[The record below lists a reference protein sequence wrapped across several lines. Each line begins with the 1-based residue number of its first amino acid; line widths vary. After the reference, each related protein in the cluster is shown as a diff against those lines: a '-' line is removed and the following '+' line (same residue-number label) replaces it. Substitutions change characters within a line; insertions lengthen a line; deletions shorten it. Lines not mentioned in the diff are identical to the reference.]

1 MTMDPFAL
9 SQSPRTQAF
18 QQPQG
23 PEDEEELFSKGFSDL
38 AYRAF
43 QKSHPE
49 LYEHLITF
57 RVLNV
62 DASAGEGIG
71 AFILKVQQ
79 DILFV
84 PAIIADNA
92 IKPLDMFYAR
102 AKDRFYPLTSEWIGK
117 ATSGGVSGLGEGIE
131 PPKDLNTDVDI
142 RNVVVPPTTGRYS
155 YAEANGHDPAWEPF
169 VAAQENEKRA
179 SDEPLVFPE
188 LIGRLPNHEKVAY
201 ASWLEDHA
209 DIFKKMAEV
218 YGVKT
223 LAKAF
228 ELRPETQKTAAEF
241 RKEVPKKHDVYLAVS
256 GTPLEE
262 IRKVVGAAGAAEAYK
277 ALRYHGF
284 YIKDLRKTVPNT
296 VATKDEETL
305 ALTSPEYPGV
315 YRVYLAD
322 GTNTKAIVIPN
333 PVGVEKPYTDHQS
346 MAYGAYNK
354 KFINDFS
361 RWHEGH
367 FLVLLPDGRAGV
379 LSQLI
384 AEPVVEDS
392 HGEIEAL
399 LKTMTK
405 EAPANKQEGV
415 LVSSAGMT
423 LRGTAPFCAEKVVS
437 HGDVTSLTGN
447 YDMSIV
453 LSKKLRGTKIVK
465 PADQNTMVFPNSYR
479 WFPVKGRL
487 SDRDVLSRPQLV
499 GQMID
504 REVEKTGALRI
515 KVARAQEGYLVG
527 DAREKLTAV
536 EAVVKVAN
544 EYGVSVGEATNL
556 VEAVAN
562 GLPVTAWVMPKYAQG
577 EQAGAPPGPPVGPDG
592 QPMDPSMMGGMPP
605 APPPPSGIDLAIAE
619 KMQTIQAQRAALDQM
634 EQMLSELQGR
644 AQGIDQGGGAMAA
657 PMGAASM
664 AAGPQQGMM
673 GQPQMAPVPG
683 MGGPQGMDP
692 SMMGGVPPQG
702 GMDPSMMGGMPPGM
716 GGGMP
721 PGMGGGMPPGMGGM
735 DPNMMSGGM
744 PPGMD
749 PNAMQGQAPP
759 PPPQPVMPSEPN
771 PAQYAEQVSPQFQQE
786 AAQLDQDGVFDAA
799 SVASLANV
807 RSIRSLLQNYTPT
820 LDNALDRLGRT
831 LLLLYVKSKQI
842 RDRIGEEAYTAL
854 EQVVRDVFR
863 MLGDALMSLEQ
874 YGDQMLPSSTRAK
887 K

>member
-43 QKSHPE
+43 QKNHPD

-62 DASAGEGIG
+62 DAGTGEGIG
-71 AFILKVQQ
+71 AFILKVNQ

-84 PAIIADNA
+84 PAVISDNA
-92 IKPLDMFYAR
+92 VKPLDMFYAR

-117 ATSGGVSGLGEGIE
+117 ATSGGVSNLGDGIE

-155 YAEANGHDPAWEPF
+155 YAEAQGSDPAWEPF
-169 VAAQENEKRA
+169 IAAQENEKRA

-228 ELRPETQKTAAEF
+228 ELQPETQKTAAEF
-241 RKEVPKKHDVYLAVS
+241 RKEVPKKHDVYLAMS

-284 YIKDLRKTVPNT
+284 YVKDLRKSVPNT
-296 VATKDEETL
+296 LATKDEETI
-305 ALTSPEYPGV
+305 ALTTPEHPGV

-354 KFINDFS
+354 KFLNDFS

-379 LSQLI
+379 LSQLV

-392 HGEIEAL
+392 HGEVEAL
-399 LKTMTK
+399 LKSMTR
-405 EAPANKQEGV
+405 EAPANKQEGL

-423 LRGTAPFCAEKVVS
+423 LRGTAPFFAEKVVS

-465 PADQNTMVFPNSYR
+465 PADQSTMVFPNSYR
-479 WFPVKGRL
+479 WFPVKSRL
-487 SDRDVLSRPQLV
+487 MDRDLLSRPQLV
-499 GQMID
+499 GQMIE
-504 REVEKTGALRI
+504 REVEKTGALRV
-515 KVARAQEGYLVG
+515 KVARAQEGYVVG
-527 DAREKLTAV
+527 DGREKLTSV
-536 EAVVKVAN
+536 EAVVKVAT

-562 GLPVTAWVMPKYAQG
+562 GLPVVAWVMPKYAQG
-577 EQAGAPPGPPVGPDG
+577 APPPGGPQGGPQGGPPVGPDG
-592 QPMDPSMMGGMPP
+592 QPMDPSMMGAPP
-605 APPPPSGIDLAIAE
+605 PPPPPSGIDLAIAE

-664 AAGPQQGMM
+664 AAGPQGGMM
-673 GQPQMAPVPG
+673 GQPQMAPIPG

-692 SMMGGVPPQG
+692 SMMGGMPPQG
-702 GMDPSMMGGMPPGM
+702 GMPPGMDPSMMGGMPPQGGMPPGM

-721 PGMGGGMPPGMGGM
+721 PGM
-735 DPNMMSGGM
+735 DPSMMGGM

-749 PNAMQGQAPP
+749 PNAMQPP

-807 RSIRSLLQNYTPT
+807 RSIRSLLQNYVPT

-863 MLGDALMSLEQ
+863 MLGDALMSIEQ
-874 YGDQMLPSSTRAK
+874 YGDQMLPSSTRTK